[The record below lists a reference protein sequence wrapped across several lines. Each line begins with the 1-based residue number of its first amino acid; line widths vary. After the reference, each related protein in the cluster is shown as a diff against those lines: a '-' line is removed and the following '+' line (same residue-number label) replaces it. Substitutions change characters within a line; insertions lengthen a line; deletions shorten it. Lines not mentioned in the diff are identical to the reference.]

1 MDTNPVLTLI
11 SKEAPNTYVINAHYL
26 NPDFDIK
33 YMVCINTNHYTYY
46 REEIRVTNMF
56 SYYGTVVP
64 TACNTSVELEEFK
77 YENGYQYKGEDWDI
91 IQSLKNIV
99 TMDKICQ

>member
-1 MDTNPVLTLI
+1 MDINPILTII
-11 SKEAPNTYVINAHYL
+11 SKEGSTYVINAHYL
-26 NPDFDIK
+26 NPNFDIK
-33 YMVCINTNHYTYY
+33 YWVYADHNTYY

-56 SYYGTVVP
+56 SYNGTVVP

-91 IQSLKNIV
+91 IQSLKNLIK
-99 TMDKICQ
+99 MDKLCQ